1 MSLFVKKRVMI
12 DPGHGGRDNGAAW
25 GTKYDYVEEDDLN
38 LSIAFLLRCELW
50 RRAGN
55 KIEIEMIR
63 EKDIYIPLIERVL
76 MTNNWGANIF
86 ISIHADAF
94 HKQTTSGFS
103 VHVHPA
109 CSPGGLTLADRIHR
123 KLKSQFAD
131 HVNRGIKRSDFFVL
145 RKTQMPAV
153 LVECEFISNPQTR
166 RFLKEPENQID
177 IARAIARGALE
188 YFEI

>member
-1 MSLFVKKRVMI
+1 
-12 DPGHGGRDNGAAW
+12 
-25 GTKYDYVEEDDLN
+25 

-63 EKDIYIPLIERVL
+63 ERDVYIPLIERVL
-76 MTNNWGANIF
+76 MTNNWGANVF

-94 HKQTTSGFS
+94 HKQTVTGFS

-109 CSPGGLTLADRIHR
+109 CSSDGLALAGEIHR
-123 KLKSQFAD
+123 KLKSRFAD

-153 LVECEFISNPQTR
+153 LVECEFISNTQTR

-177 IARAIARGALE
+177 IARALARGTLE
-188 YFEI
+188 YFER